1 MFSAGRNGG
10 LDSLGKLAELEED
23 GINGV
28 DSWLSKQGTSFDNEF
43 SDWIVANYVGSVE
56 GVYSYSDWALAITAK
71 ESLIPWG
78 GSRHQIPQYGA
89 RYFKIPPDKI
99 LVISDDLDLPAGKAR
114 LRDSG
119 GHGGPNGLRSI
130 MECLG
135 TDKFLRARI
144 GIGRP
149 STFDNGKQTSVTKHV
164 LGKMEETKAE
174 LCLQAMG
181 KVVEMLVRFVRYS
194 HFQSTSISI
203 QGPEISTTG

>member
-1 MFSAGRNGG
+1 MQLIAGLGNPGEKYRDNPHNIGFRTLDQLMDALNLEGFQRRFNSEFFRTNENGEVTLMLKPATFMNCSG
-10 LDSLGKLAELEED
+10 EAIAEC
-23 GINGV
+23 
-28 DSWLSKQGTSFDNEF
+28 
-43 SDWIVANYVGSVE
+43 
-56 GVYSYSDWALAITAK
+56 
-71 ESLIPWG
+71 
-78 GSRHQIPQYGA
+78 A

-119 GHGGPNGLRSI
+119 GHGGHNGLRSI

-149 STFDNGKQTSVTKHV
+149 STFDNGKQASVTKYV

-174 LCLQAMG
+174 LCLQAME

-203 QGPEISTTG
+203 PGPEISTIG